1 MIGTE
6 IRTMPVYLTF
16 DIGTTALKTA
26 LIDPTGQLLA
36 VHVEE
41 YAFNAPQADWA
52 EMEPEVYWLAA
63 ITGARSVLKRAESV
77 RSEQIV
83 IGFSSQG
90 QTFIPIDRD
99 GKHLYN
105 AIVWTD
111 TRAQD
116 VADEWETSW
125 LSRDE
130 FRRIT
135 GYPWLPAGLAVF
147 KIAWLAREAPDVHR
161 AWKFLCLPD
170 YIIYC
175 LTGETVTDHVTAQF
189 NGLFDLRNNTW
200 EPRFLEATNIT
211 SDQLPYVVPSGT
223 VVGNVLAE
231 PAAELG
237 IPTSSKVCAGANDQ
251 IAGALGAGNVKPGI
265 VTETTGTALA
275 VVATTPSLL
284 EDTRMVVGR
293 HAAKDR
299 FFAMPFT
306 ITSAIV
312 LKWFRDLCEEGISYD
327 SFLKGVENVAPGC
340 DGLTVL
346 PHFAG
351 TASPTFNHNAR
362 GVFAG
367 LALGHT
373 RAHIARAIMESC
385 CCLLQECVELIIEH
399 GLDIRS
405 IRSLGGAARND
416 LWLQMKADML
426 GVEVERPECSDAAS
440 LGAAV
445 LAAVGTG
452 AFGSIEEASES
463 WYRPA
468 RVFEPNPSLYAC
480 YRDIYE
486 RYLDIYRRLYG

>member
-1 MIGTE
+1 
-6 IRTMPVYLTF
+6 MPVYLTF

-26 LIDPTGQLLA
+26 LIDSAGRLLA

-41 YAFNAPQADWA
+41 YAFHTPQADWA
-52 EMEPEVYWLAA
+52 EMEPEAYWRAA
-63 ITGARSVLKRAESV
+63 VTGARAVLGRVQSV
-77 RSEQIV
+77 RSEQII

-90 QTFIPIDRD
+90 QTFVPIDRK

-111 TRAQD
+111 ARAQSI
-116 VADEWETSW
+116 ADEWEAGQF
-125 LSRDE
+125 SRDD

-135 GYPWLPAGLAVF
+135 GYPWLPAGLTVF
-147 KIAWLAREAPDVHR
+147 KIAWLAREVPDAHR

-170 YIIYC
+170 YLIYR

-189 NGLFDLRNNTW
+189 SGIFDLQSRAW
-200 EPRFLEATNIT
+200 ESQFLEAIGIT
-211 SDQLPYVVPSGT
+211 SDQLPSVVPSGT
-223 VVGNVLAE
+223 IVGAVLPE

-237 IPTSSKVCAGANDQ
+237 IPPYSKVCTGTNDQ
-251 IAGALGAGNVKPGI
+251 IAGALGAGNAKPGI

-275 VVATTPSLL
+275 VVATTPKLL
-284 EDTRMVVGR
+284 EDRRMVVGR

-312 LKWFRDLCEEGISYD
+312 LKWFRDLCDENSSYD
-327 SFLKGVENVAPGC
+327 SFLEGVENIAPGC

-351 TASPTFNHNAR
+351 TASPTFNPNAR

-385 CCLLQECVELIIEH
+385 CCSLQECLEPVIEH
-399 GLDIRS
+399 GLNIRS
-405 IRSLGGAARND
+405 VRSLGGAARSD

-426 GVEVERPECSDAAS
+426 GIDVERPECSDAAS

-445 LAAVGTG
+445 LAATGTG
-452 AFGSIEEASES
+452 AFGSVEEASEA

-468 RVFEPNPSLYAC
+468 RVFEPNPRLYAC

-486 RYLDIYRRLYG
+486 RYLDLYRRLYG